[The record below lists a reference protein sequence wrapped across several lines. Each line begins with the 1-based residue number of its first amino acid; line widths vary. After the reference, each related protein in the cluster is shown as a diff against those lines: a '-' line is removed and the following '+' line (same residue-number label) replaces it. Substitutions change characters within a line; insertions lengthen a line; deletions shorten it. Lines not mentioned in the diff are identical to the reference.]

1 MGRPPKSTEEHQ
13 KNGTYR
19 PSRHDGRGLTLEP
32 VAMLPPPPSLSE
44 RAADKWNEIIP
55 AFVSAGL
62 VTVVDAVMLKD
73 AFTHYDIA
81 QDCLDEVNGYESYGA
96 YLRDLDKT
104 RNINLLDSYT
114 EHMNLFHKYMMKFGE
129 SPEARFKMRVQPK
142 DNSEDEDLLSKIFGN
157 S

>member
-32 VAMLPPPPSLSE
+32 VERLPPPPSLSD
-44 RAADKWNEIIP
+44 RAADKWNEIVP
-55 AFVSAGL
+55 AMVSAGL
-62 VTVVDAVMLKD
+62 VSIVDAVMLKD
-73 AFTHYDIA
+73 AFTSYDIA

-96 YLRDLDKT
+96 YLRALDKT
-104 RNINLLDSYT
+104 RQMNLLDVYK
-114 EHMNLFHKYMMKFGE
+114 EHMDRFHKFMMKFGE
-129 SPEARFKMRVQPK
+129 TPEARMKMRVHQK
-142 DNSEDEDLLSKIFGN
+142 DDSEDDDLLSQIFGN